1 MATKEFNR
9 EYESVV
15 ITNPTSEDFTRRW
28 NGEPYEIK
36 ANETK
41 GFAKFIAFHL
51 AKHLSTKMLDGD
63 FPKKKK
69 FLNEQERNTEALKY
83 SNLMLFDN
91 PKRRIALFKILN
103 DVQLVMGVIMAYPF
117 KGFMEGEY
125 LGYMQDYKDFV
136 EKSGGTFETAIKGKP
151 TLESLMEKIESLEK
165 KLSAKGETSVEKEP
179 PKEPPKKAK

>member
-1 MATKEFNR
+1 MKEFTK

-15 ITNPTSEDFTRRW
+15 ITNPTAEDFTRRW

-36 ANETK
+36 SNETK

-51 AKHLSTKMLDGD
+51 AKHLSTKMLDKD

-69 FLNEQERNTEALKY
+69 FLNEQERNAEALKY

-91 PKRRIALFKILN
+91 PKRRIALFRILN
-103 DVQLVMGVIMAYPF
+103 DVKLVIGVIMAYPF
-117 KGFMEGEY
+117 KEFMEGDY
-125 LGYMQDYKDFV
+125 LGYMQDYRDFV
-136 EKSGGTFETAIKGKP
+136 EKSGGTFESAPIGKL

-165 KLSAKGETSVEKEP
+165 KLAEKEI
-179 PKEPPKKAK
+179 PKEPSKKAK